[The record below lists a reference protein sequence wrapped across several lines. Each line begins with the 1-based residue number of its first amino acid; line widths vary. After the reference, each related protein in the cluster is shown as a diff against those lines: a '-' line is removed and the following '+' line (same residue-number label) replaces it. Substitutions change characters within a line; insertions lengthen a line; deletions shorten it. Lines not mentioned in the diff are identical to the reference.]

1 MKQALIFLYLILCA
15 EVLVCQTELGLKFGF
30 NPSNT
35 DYGRNEEPANT
46 PGFIQSKNLKSFHFG
61 VTTDFKLKN
70 KFDLAIELFL
80 IGKGSN
86 SRPGNTFALL
96 HTNLAIPVLLKYE
109 VYPNLFLS
117 AGLESNYTLSY
128 YWVEGV
134 NYRNVNELFEDRR
147 KINFGG
153 VLGLGYQ
160 FAKKWSLD
168 LRYVRVFRETPD
180 DLFQI
185 YNRTYM
191 FSLHHYFVK

>member
-1 MKQALIFLYLILCA
+1 M
-15 EVLVCQTELGLKFGF
+15 
-30 NPSNT
+30 
-35 DYGRNEEPANT
+35 
-46 PGFIQSKNLKSFHFG
+46 
-61 VTTDFKLKN
+61 
-70 KFDLAIELFL
+70 
-80 IGKGSN
+80 
-86 SRPGNTFALL
+86 
-96 HTNLAIPVLLKYE
+96 AIPVLPKYE

-134 NYRNVNELFEDRR
+134 NYRNVNELFENRR